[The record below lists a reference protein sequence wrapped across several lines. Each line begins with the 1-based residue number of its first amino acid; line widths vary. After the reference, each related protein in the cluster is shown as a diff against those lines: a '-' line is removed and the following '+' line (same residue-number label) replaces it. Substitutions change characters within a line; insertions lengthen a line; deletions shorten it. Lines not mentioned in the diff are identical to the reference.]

1 MLTQAECHTFY
12 KSKAWVSIRKEVL
25 KRDNYECQEC
35 KRQGKVFTDY
45 H

>member
-25 KRDNYECQEC
+25 KRDN
-35 KRQGKVFTDY
+35 
-45 H
+45 